1 MLAAAA
7 AVGRTDERVGSE
19 RFLGV
24 SRFCTDGLCAE
35 RSEAA

>member
-7 AVGRTDERVGSE
+7 AVGRTDEAVGSE
-19 RFLGV
+19 RFLGA
-24 SRFCTDGLCAE
+24 SRFCTDSLCAA